1 VRLEVNSEGK
11 LKLKVEVECAACV
24 LHRGYMEILEATN
37 DKALQFRAM
46 TALTRLLSREFKPT
60 AIPAKLGTKRDRL
73 VKRVTGNQD
82 PYEKKKWLSNKRALE
97 VLPQAKKFV
106 ASAVSPEARF
116 RRACLCSM
124 VGNIIEFDIPEHEF
138 KFEDVGK
145 LIQQAENDIAID
157 EISQI
162 HNAAKQA
169 PEILYLADNAGEI
182 AFDTLLVRE
191 LKNVGVH
198 VTVAVKG
205 KPIINDAT
213 LQDAKAVGMHEVA
226 DELISN
232 GTDTVGLF
240 LQECSK
246 MFLSRYRS
254 ADLVVAKGMGY
265 AETLT
270 EIKLKVPHALLLR
283 TKCQPV
289 ANYLGVSKGKNI
301 AKLMT

>member
-1 VRLEVNSEGK
+1 
-11 LKLKVEVECAACV
+11 LKVEVECATCV
-24 LHRGYMEILEATN
+24 FHRGYMEIIEATN
-37 DKALQFRAM
+37 DQALQFRAV
-46 TALTRLLSREFKPT
+46 TALMRLLSREFKPT
-60 AIPAKLGTKRDRL
+60 ASPAKLGTKRDRL
-73 VKRVTGNQD
+73 VKKVTGNSD

-97 VLPQAKKFV
+97 ILPQAKKFV
-106 ASAVSPEARF
+106 ASGLSSEAKF
-116 RRACLCSM
+116 RRACLCAM

-138 KFEDVGK
+138 KFEDIGK
-145 LIQQAENDIAID
+145 FIQQGENDLAID
-157 EISQI
+157 EISKI
-162 HNAAKQA
+162 HEAAKQA
-169 PEILYLADNAGEI
+169 REILYLTDNAGEI

-191 LKNVGVH
+191 LKNLGAH
-198 VTVAVKG
+198 VTVAVKS
-205 KPIINDAT
+205 KPIMNDAT

-226 DELISN
+226 DDMISN

-246 MFLSRYRS
+246 RFLSCYRS

-270 EIKLKVPHALLLR
+270 EIKLRVPHALLLR

-289 ANYLGVSKGKNI
+289 ANYFGVSKDKNI

>member
-1 VRLEVNSEGK
+1 
-11 LKLKVEVECAACV
+11 
-24 LHRGYMEILEATN
+24 MEILEATN
-37 DKALQFRAM
+37 DQGLQFRAM
-46 TALTRLLSREFKPT
+46 IALTRLLSRDFKPT
-60 AIPAKLGTKRDRL
+60 AVPAKLGTKRDRL
-73 VKRVTGNQD
+73 VKRVTGNMD

-97 VLPQAKKFV
+97 ILPQAKKFV
-106 ASAVSPEARF
+106 ASGSSPESKF

-124 VGNIIEFDIPEHEF
+124 VGNVIEFDIPEHEF
-138 KFEDVGK
+138 KFEEIGR
-145 LIQQAENDIAID
+145 LILQAENDLAID
-157 EISQI
+157 EVSQI
-162 HNAAKQA
+162 HGAAKQA
-169 PEILYLADNAGEI
+169 REILYLTDNAGEI

-191 LKNVGVH
+191 LKNLGAH
-198 VTVAVKG
+198 VSVAVKG

-213 LQDAKAVGMHEVA
+213 IQDAKAVGMHEVT
-226 DELISN
+226 DDLISN

-246 MFLSRYRS
+246 RFLARYRS
-254 ADLVVAKGMGY
+254 AELVVAKGMGY

-289 ANYLGVSKGKNI
+289 ANYFGVGKEKNV

>member
-1 VRLEVNSEGK
+1 
-11 LKLKVEVECAACV
+11 
-24 LHRGYMEILEATN
+24 MEILEATS
-37 DKALQFRAM
+37 DQALQFRAM
-46 TALTRLLSREFKPT
+46 TALTRLLGRDFKPT
-60 AIPAKLGTKRDRL
+60 AVPAKLGTKRDRL
-73 VKRVTGNQD
+73 VKRVTGNSD

-97 VLPQAKKFV
+97 ILPQAKKFV
-106 ASAVSPEARF
+106 ASGSSPEAKF

-138 KFEDVGK
+138 KFEDLGK
-145 LIQQAENDIAID
+145 LIQQAENDLAID

-162 HNAAKQA
+162 HEAAKQA
-169 PEILYLADNAGEI
+169 REILYLTDNAGEI

-191 LKNVGVH
+191 LKNLGLH

-213 LQDAKAVGMHEVA
+213 IQDAKAVGMHEVA
-226 DELISN
+226 DDLLSN

-246 MFLSRYRS
+246 RFSSRYRS
-254 ADLVVAKGMGY
+254 ADLIVAKGMGY

-270 EIKLKVPHALLLR
+270 EIKLRVPHALLLR

-289 ANYLGVSKGKNI
+289 ANYFGVSKGKNI

>member
-1 VRLEVNSEGK
+1 
-11 LKLKVEVECAACV
+11 LKVEVECAMCV

-37 DKALQFRAM
+37 DQAIQFRAM
-46 TALTRLLSREFKPT
+46 TALMRLLSREFKPT
-60 AIPAKLGTKRDRL
+60 AVAAKLGTKRDRL
-73 VKRVTGNQD
+73 VKRVTGNSD

-106 ASAVSPEARF
+106 ASGMSPEAKF
-116 RRACLCSM
+116 RRACLCAM

-138 KFEDVGK
+138 KFEDIGK
-145 LIQQAENDIAID
+145 LIQQAENDLAID
-157 EISQI
+157 EISKI
-162 HNAAKQA
+162 HDVAKKA
-169 PEILYLADNAGEI
+169 REILYLTDNAGEI

-191 LKNVGVH
+191 LKNLGAH
-198 VTVAVKG
+198 VTVAVKD
-205 KPIINDAT
+205 KPIMNDAT
-213 LQDAKAVGMHEVA
+213 IQDAKAVGMHEIA
-226 DELISN
+226 SDLISN
-232 GTDTVGLF
+232 GTDTVGLSP
-240 LQECSK
+240 QECSK
-246 MFLSRYRS
+246 RFLSHYKS

-289 ANYLGVSKGKNI
+289 ANYFGVSKDKNI

>member
-1 VRLEVNSEGK
+1 
-11 LKLKVEVECAACV
+11 LKVEVECAACV
-24 LHRGYMEILEATN
+24 LHRGYMELVEATS
-37 DKALQFRAM
+37 DQALQFRAM
-46 TALTRLLSREFKPT
+46 TALTRLISREFKHT
-60 AIPAKLGTKRDRL
+60 AVPAKLGTKRDRII
-73 VKRVTGNQD
+73 KRVTGNPD

-97 VLPQAKKFV
+97 ILPQAKKFV
-106 ASAVSPEARF
+106 AGGSLPESKF

-124 VGNIIEFDIPEHEF
+124 VGNIIEFDIPAHEF
-138 KFEDVGK
+138 KFEDIGK
-145 LIQQAENDIAID
+145 LIQQAENDLAID
-157 EISQI
+157 EVSQI
-162 HNAAKQA
+162 HEAAKQA
-169 PEILYLADNAGEI
+169 KEILYLTDNAGEI

-191 LKNVGVH
+191 LKNLGAH

-213 LQDAKAVGMHEVA
+213 VQDAKAVGMHEVA

-246 MFLSRYRS
+246 RFLARYKS
-254 ADLVVAKGMGY
+254 AELVVAKGMGY

-289 ANYLGVSKGKNI
+289 ANYFGVGKERNI